1 MNAGPAPLAAE
12 PSRVGDRLAR
22 FAPRLGR
29 RHSVFYS
36 HFVWF
41 LKVVLPATALGL
53 AMILVLWPQL
63 APQMNPIRIK
73 PVAVGIED
81 LENLRMVN
89 PRFVGTDAQDQP
101 FTITADLATQ
111 PTAASTSTQLE
122 HPKGDIGIKGG
133 AWVALSAD
141 RGLYDKKAQTL
152 DLDGAVN
159 LFHDRGYEIVTDRAR
174 IFLDKGLAEGDAPV
188 RGQGPD
194 VELDGEGFR
203 LEDKGARI
211 FVTGRSRLKL
221 FPASRD
227 APPASRDAPKE
238 RVN

>member
-1 MNAGPAPLAAE
+1 MSARPAPTAAGA
-12 PSRVGDRLAR
+12 PRAGDRLAR

-29 RHSVFYS
+29 RHNAFYS

-53 AMILVLWPQL
+53 AMIVALWPQL
-63 APQMNPIRIK
+63 VPQVGSIRIK
-73 PVAVGIED
+73 PVAVGIDD

-101 FTITADLATQ
+101 FAITADLATQ
-111 PTAASTSTQLE
+111 PSAASTTTRLDN
-122 HPKGDIGIKGG
+122 PKGDIGLKTG
-133 AWVALSAD
+133 AWVALSAE
-141 RGLYDKKAQTL
+141 RGFYDKKAQTL
-152 DLDGAVN
+152 DLEGGVT
-159 LFHDRGYEIVTDRAR
+159 LFHDRGYEIVTDKAR
-174 IFLDKGLAEGDAPV
+174 VFLDKGLATGDAPV

-211 FVTGRSRLKL
+211 FVTGRSRLVL
-221 FPASRD
+221 HPGSREPA
-227 APPASRDAPKE
+227 KE